1 MDNLLITKTK
11 STLGVDFSV
20 QGGLLNIEGSS
31 YPENTRDF
39 FEPLIAWINK
49 FMLEETA
56 PLILNCKI
64 DYLNSSSI
72 KFLSDIFDKLSNYS
86 KYGVEVT
93 VNWYYKKNDEDILE
107 MGEDLKEDTNL
118 NFNLIEM

>member
-39 FEPLIAWINK
+39 FEPLIAWIN
-49 FMLEETA
+49 
-56 PLILNCKI
+56 
-64 DYLNSSSI
+64 NSCSKKLPRLHSI
-72 KFLSDIFDKLSNYS
+72 ARSTI
-86 KYGVEVT
+86 
-93 VNWYYKKNDEDILE
+93 
-107 MGEDLKEDTNL
+107 
-118 NFNLIEM
+118 